1 MKRALSSAAAIAAAI
16 SVAQTAAAQN
26 CYENKSQCFSFA
38 PEPSEASRLDT
49 GINLRSKTLSVTGD
63 IRFRLRADDSA
74 AGYPYADG
82 DQMTSRA
89 RVQMAYQATE
99 NAKAVIEF
107 NYSETWS
114 GSNGYSDAQPGEN
127 WNGVSQ
133 AYIEVEDMFG
143 AEDKWRVG
151 RSNYTLANGLILGSC
166 DYLQYPDTFTGAWV
180 SRKFGDHD
188 LELFVLDDDGPL
200 QSPRPATRFI
210 GATGKLNLS
219 EDGPVGTIGAFYMQ
233 GTGDGD
239 NTNGTFSNDRWYGA
253 QGTGK
258 LPLELLWSAEAAQRQ
273 VDGGKDVAAYR
284 VRIERKF
291 EGIVDSVSFTRTDSE
306 GALHVNPA
314 DFNSAGLLHMYGGA
328 WRSDLDTNQLQVSL
342 RPGCDFDVDVTM
354 LTLDRD
360 GTATQLGDF
369 ETDIVVGKQ
378 LKSGVHASA
387 AYGFDNDYRQVAFL
401 QLTLFF

>member
-1 MKRALSSAAAIAAAI
+1 MKRALSRAATIAAAI

-38 PEPSEASRLDT
+38 PEPAEASRLET
-49 GINLRSKTLSVTGD
+49 GINLRSKTLTVTGD
-63 IRFRLRADDSA
+63 IRFRLRGDDTSA
-74 AGYPYADG
+74 GNPYADG

-99 NAKAVIEF
+99 NAKAFIEF
-107 NYSETWS
+107 NYAETWN
-114 GSNGYSDAQPGEN
+114 GSEAYSDALPGEN

-143 AEDKWRVG
+143 VEDKWRVG

-180 SRKFGDHD
+180 SRKFGDID

-200 QSPRPATRFI
+200 QAPRPGTRFV
-210 GATGKLNLS
+210 GATGKFNVCA
-219 EDGPVGTIGAFYMQ
+219 DGPIGAVGAFYMQ

-239 NTNGTFSNDRWYGA
+239 NSSGTFSNDSWYGV
-253 QGTGK
+253 QGEGR
-258 LPLELLWSAEAAQRQ
+258 LPLELGWNAEAAQRQ
-273 VDGGKDVAAYR
+273 VDGGTDVAAYR

-291 EGIVDSVSFTRTDSE
+291 EGFVDAVSLTRTDSQ
-306 GALHVNPA
+306 GALHINPA
-314 DFNSAGLLHMYGGA
+314 DFNSAGLLHQYGGA

-342 RPGCDFDVDVTM
+342 RPGGDVDVDVNL

-360 GTATQLGDF
+360 GSAAQFGDF
-369 ETDIVVGKQ
+369 EMDVVVGKQ

-387 AYGFDNDYRQVAFL
+387 AYGFDNDDRQVAFV